1 MSDQKKESTC
11 WGCNE
16 GALNQQ
22 GHMDFGGCLYD
33 YTIEPAVEIEDENK
47 TETAPIEN
55 KSDQK
60 KESSCWGCNE
70 GIANQQGH
78 MDFGGCLYMPIEDEE
93 DEEDSKTA
101 TSHKTHDTGASKTCK

>member
-22 GHMDFGGCLYD
+22 GHMDYGGCLYD
-33 YTIEPAVEIEDENK
+33 YSNEPAVKIEVK
-47 TETAPIEN
+47 
-55 KSDQK
+55 K
-60 KESSCWGCNE
+60 KESTCWGCNE

-78 MDFGGCLYMPIEDEE
+78 MDYGGCLYMPIDEDP
-93 DEEDSKTA
+93 KTA